1 MPFARTSFSYSGT
14 DEVTLSFPTLR
25 GDHVKVYYAGVLKT
39 IDVDY
44 SISGPQAEWGGINE
58 PLLTL
63 ITKPSVG
70 QVVSVVRQT
79 PTSVDERVVNFTDAS
94 VVTGEIL
101 DSASIQ
107 AYFAVQEV
115 ADKIESDAVYLE
127 YPTESALSAGS
138 RRLSELAA
146 PTEYADAARLG
157 DLQAYGLGNLSG
169 LPIVTGANN
178 GNVLMVSSGSW
189 SATVPATA
197 RTNLGL
203 GTAATYTV
211 GTGGTNLPTVND
223 TDGRYTRKSLNLSDL
238 SSAATARTNL
248 GLTSTAT
255 TATGTSANNVVALDG
270 SARLPAVDGRNL
282 VLNNHKV
289 YGRNGGML
297 DVLYSAKFAPTT
309 TSTHP
314 MLTTDTS
321 TTWKDFEYNTSA
333 NHLNF
338 SSIVEINNGLA
349 DITHQSNKTFVLK
362 TSATSV
368 YIVTV
373 NLVFAIPSGTVQEF
387 AVAIASSRAVWNE
400 LILPPIT
407 YNVTPPTTASSLN
420 PSTANVAGVGIFS
433 AGTGYTSCST
443 VSFTRLLAGSTNL
456 TTDKFAIVA
465 CRGQSTN
472 PGIYIHYGDI
482 LIQKVQD

>member
-58 PLLTL
+58 PVLTL

-70 QVVSVVRQT
+70 QVITVVRQT

-115 ADKIESDAVYLE
+115 ADKIESDAVSLE

-138 RRLSELAA
+138 RRLCELAA
-146 PTEYADAARLG
+146 PTEYADAVRLG

-223 TDGRYTRKSLNLSDL
+223 ADGRYTRKSLNLSDL
-238 SSAATARTNL
+238 SSVATARTNL

-297 DVLYSAKFAPTT
+297 DVLYSAKFAPTAT
-309 TSTHP
+309 NTHP
-314 MLTTDTS
+314 MLTADTS
-321 TTWKDFEYNTSA
+321 TAWRDFDYNSSA

-338 SSIVEINNGLA
+338 SGIVSVNNTST
-349 DITHQSNKTFVLK
+349 DVDQESNRSFILK
-362 TSATSV
+362 TTATSA
-368 YIVTV
+368 YLVTV
-373 NLVFAIPSGTVQEF
+373 NLVFSIISATGQEF
-387 AVAIASSRAVWNE
+387 AVGIASPRTAWREV
-400 LILPPIT
+400 IVAPVK
-407 YNVTPPTTASSLN
+407 YDVTPPTTTSSLN
-420 PSTANVAGVGIFS
+420 DTFTSGGGVVGAADS
-433 AGTGYTSCST
+433 ARTVS
-443 VSFTRLLAGSTNL
+443 VSFTRILTGSTSN

-465 CRGQSTN
+465 CRNSATN
-472 PGIYIHYGDI
+472 PGIFLHYGDI